1 MAGMPDG
8 EARVRDIGLS
18 VEADGRLVAV
28 PSDRW
33 SETGRQRVTREG
45 RRVTRRSVLP
55 QLFSHADL
63 IDPIAFEFFIRSAAL
78 GRPFDVMLEAKPKD
92 LAL

>member
-1 MAGMPDG
+1 MAKQ
-8 EARVRDIGLS
+8 E
-18 VEADGRLVAV
+18 
-28 PSDRW
+28 
-33 SETGRQRVTREG
+33 SETSGLALRRTVASLRCRATAGPRPEG
-45 RRVTRRSVLP
+45 SGSRARGAGTRRSVLP